1 MHIKSMAAFVFPLKL
16 FFSLLIQVRDMT
28 YGCAGDA
35 IWAGILLVVM
45 PLESMAARISASFSF
60 AFPGAIFVA
69 RNREEYR
76 ETAVSVFV
84 YTNLFL

>member
-1 MHIKSMAAFVFPLKL
+1 
-16 FFSLLIQVRDMT
+16 
-28 YGCAGDA
+28 
-35 IWAGILLVVM
+35 M

-84 YTNLFL
+84 YLNLFL